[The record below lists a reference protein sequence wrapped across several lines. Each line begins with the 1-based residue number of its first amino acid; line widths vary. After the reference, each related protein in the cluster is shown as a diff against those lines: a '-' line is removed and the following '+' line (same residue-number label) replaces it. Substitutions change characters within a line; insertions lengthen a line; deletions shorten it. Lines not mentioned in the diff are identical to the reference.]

1 MQLKLTREEEIS
13 ISSWINDKPITT
25 SEWECYTNTSDRTDT
40 IQIVLVEPQTKNQV
54 RIEINKYLKEE
65 TT

>member
-40 IQIVLVEPQTKNQV
+40 IQIVIVEPQTKNQV